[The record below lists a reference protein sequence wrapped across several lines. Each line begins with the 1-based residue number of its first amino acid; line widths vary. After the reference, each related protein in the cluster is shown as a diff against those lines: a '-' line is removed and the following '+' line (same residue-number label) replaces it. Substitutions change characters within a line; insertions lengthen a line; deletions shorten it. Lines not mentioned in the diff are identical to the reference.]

1 MNIALIVTGGT
12 NLGYGHI
19 TRSITFYKNAPQGI
33 SVYLFPI
40 VKSCDY
46 RLFPQ
51 DKNILFTTSFTDL
64 INKINELS
72 PEYIIWDTI
81 DFDENTFF
89 ELKKICNK
97 HVSISPAF
105 RYMNQMN
112 MVFSRNI
119 EQTRES
125 NVKYYLGMQYAIFND
140 ACKFIPDE
148 VYIKN
153 LAKENLI
160 IGISMGGGDA
170 PNKTL
175 KILEIISELKFPLTI
190 WVLLGEGYNHSY
202 QNLVDVINRNNR
214 HEIILAKTN
223 RSMWDILSNCNVAIL
238 AGGLML
244 VESVYAGLPSINI
257 FEKKW
262 HEKTAGNTFFD
273 KKAAISIGN
282 IDDAESFNRLNETL
296 TCIRNKKS
304 ILLSMREN
312 SKGIVDKLASN
323 RIYNILMNNVEIEQD
338 RMSF

>member
-19 TRSITFYKNAPQGI
+19 TRSLTFYKNAPRGI
-33 SVYLFPI
+33 SVYLFP
-40 VKSCDY
+40 VVESCDY
-46 RLFPQ
+46 RLFPRE
-51 DKNILFTTSFTDL
+51 KNILFTKSFPDL
-64 INKINELS
+64 ISKISEIS
-72 PEYIIWDTI
+72 PEFIIWDTI
-81 DFDENTFF
+81 DFDEDTFF
-89 ELKKICNK
+89 KLKKICNK

-105 RYMNQMN
+105 KYMNQMD

-119 EQTRES
+119 EQRREK
-125 NVKYYLGMQYAIFND
+125 NVKYYLGMEYAIFND

-148 VYIKN
+148 IYIKN

-175 KILEIISELKFPLTI
+175 KILEVISELNFPLTI

-202 QNLVDVINRNNR
+202 QSLVDVINRNNR

-223 RSMWDILSNCNVAIL
+223 RSMWEILSNCNVAIL

-257 FEKKW
+257 FEKEW
-262 HEKTAGNTFFD
+262 HEKTAGSTFFD
-273 KKAAISIGN
+273 KKAAISVGHIN
-282 IDDAESFNRLNETL
+282 DDKALKRLNDNL
-296 TCIRNKKS
+296 TCIHNKKS

-312 SKGIVDKLASN
+312 SKGIVDKSASM
-323 RIYNILMNNVEIEQD
+323 RIYNILLHNGN
-338 RMSF
+338 